1 MPRKITRCSKSL
13 FLGLALGTFLISPP
27 TGNKAF
33 AKEIPKTINI
43 NTQVNRADIAGLPKD
58 RKHVNSFSHQKHA
71 AIYLQDKAKYSTNP
85 YKDDFTCAACH
96 PDTKSPAD
104 ILEIAPGKRLAA
116 ALNKNGGPK
125 KLKNYFHGI
134 CRSCHK
140 KLKKAGLA
148 SGPTNCKGCHGRK

>member
-13 FLGLALGTFLISPP
+13 FLGLTLSAFLISPP
-27 TGNKAF
+27 IGNKAF
-33 AKEIPKTINI
+33 AKDIPQTINI

-71 AIYLQDKAKYSTNP
+71 TTYLIGKAKYSSNP
-85 YKDDFTCAACH
+85 YKDGFTCAACH
-96 PDTKSPAD
+96 PGDNSRAE
-104 ILEIAPGKRLAA
+104 ILAITPSKRLAA

-125 KLKNYFHGI
+125 KLKNYFHNI